1 MALVTITEASKLT
14 KKNRTT
20 LYRYI
25 KDGKLSKTTDET
37 GKDKLD
43 TSELLRVFG
52 VLQKDNSN
60 TTNNNEKQHEAT
72 NISVAK
78 IQEMQHKIQQLEQQ
92 LLSKDELLKA
102 KGDHIDSLKQA
113 LMLLE
118 HKKDTAIIKE
128 DTVDIPPQP
137 TEIINSISQPSIEI
151 QESEHITTESVTTEK
166 PKRKK
171 FLGLF

>member
-14 KKNRTT
+14 QKNRTT

-25 KDGKLSKTTDET
+25 KEGKLSKTTDDK

-52 VLQKDNSN
+52 SLHATNN
-60 TTNNNEKQHEAT
+60 TTLHNIEKQHDAT
-72 NISVAK
+72 QNNVA
-78 IQEMQHKIQQLEQQ
+78 QTTELQQKIQQLEQQ
-92 LLSKDELLKA
+92 LLNKDELLKA
-102 KGDHIDSLKQA
+102 KDDHISSLKQA

-118 HKKDTAIIKE
+118 YKKEEKEQPTPIKE
-128 DTVDIPPQP
+128 ELTQPPEAEQVTHSTAETEPTVE
-137 TEIINSISQPSIEI
+137 EIAEP
-151 QESEHITTESVTTEK
+151 EK

-171 FLGLF
+171 FLGIF

>member
-25 KDGKLSKTTDET
+25 KEGKLSKTTDDA

-52 VLQKDNSN
+52 ALHATKDTMLHN
-60 TTNNNEKQHEAT
+60 TEKQHIAT
-72 NISVAK
+72 QNDVAK
-78 IQEMQHKIQQLEQQ
+78 TNELQQKIQQLEQQ
-92 LLSKDELLKA
+92 ILNKDELLKA
-102 KGDHIDSLKQA
+102 KDDHISSLKQA

-118 HKKDTAIIKE
+118 YKKEEKE
-128 DTVDIPPQP
+128 QSTPIQEEPTQPPEAEQVSQP
-137 TEIINSISQPSIEI
+137 TAEIEPQVEEVVEPEP
-151 QESEHITTESVTTEK
+151 EK

-171 FLGLF
+171 FLGIF

>member
-25 KDGKLSKTTDET
+25 KEGKLSKTTDET

-52 VLQKDNSN
+52 SLHATDKTTLHN
-60 TTNNNEKQHEAT
+60 TEKQHNT
-72 NISVAK
+72 TQKDDVK
-78 IQEMQHKIQQLEQQ
+78 INELQQKIQQLEQQ
-92 LLSKDELLKA
+92 LLNRDELLKA
-102 KGDHIDSLKQA
+102 KDDHIGSLKQA

-118 HKKDTAIIKE
+118 HQKDNAT
-128 DTVDIPPQP
+128 
-137 TEIINSISQPSIEI
+137 IE
-151 QESEHITTESVTTEK
+151 QVEPEK

-171 FLGLF
+171 IFGIF